1 MFPMIILAIEDE
13 SSRDFL
19 LRFYV
24 NSVTRMYLEAVKY
37 VADKE
42 TAEDVV
48 SDAVVKLVE
57 KVDLL
62 QEIDADK
69 RLAYAIT
76 TVRHMAYRHL
86 RQENRVKLTN
96 FEALE
101 ELLPSADGEATD
113 DKILKEQ
120 RKARLRE
127 LLAAIPTEDRLLLE
141 EKYVLLWS
149 DEEIAKTLD
158 IQPNSV
164 RMRLTRAKRRVAD
177 ELTAQ
182 GFRLNDWI

>member
-1 MFPMIILAIEDE
+1 MI
-13 SSRDFL
+13 
-19 LRFYV
+19 RFYE

-37 VADKE
+37 VSDRE

-48 SDAVVKLVE
+48 SEAVVKLVE
-57 KVDLL
+57 KADLL
-62 QEIDADK
+62 QQIDRNK
-69 RLAYAIT
+69 RLPYAIT

-86 RQENRVKLTN
+86 RQKNRLELTS

-101 ELLPSADGEATD
+101 ELLPSADGEPAD

-120 RKARLRE
+120 RKTRLRE
-127 LLAAIPTEDRLLLE
+127 LLAAIPAEDRLLLE

-158 IQPNSV
+158 IRPNSV

-177 ELTAQ
+177 ALTAQ
-182 GFRLNDWI
+182 GFHLNDWV